1 MSLFYQLETY
11 KRSFEETL
19 AEKRGLEAKLQEEE
33 RLKALVEKRFNTLAE
48 NHEEMIKI
56 KDEYKHSN
64 QALMVENK
72 KLKQENQMKFSAA
85 VEERESQLSR
95 LREELGAK
103 YQRERELEEC
113 CTRLEARVA
122 ETEKQLC
129 LLKEKSGKEAERLEE
144 RLSGEFLKLCK
155 LSLYPVGSALNF
167 TNLDNRLLLNNYDGD
182 TVCHCAS
189 DTKHHDCI

>member
-1 MSLFYQLETY
+1 METY
-11 KRSFEETL
+11 KKSFEETL
-19 AEKRGLEAKLQEEE
+19 AEKRGLEAKLREEE

-64 QALMVENK
+64 QALMAENE

-85 VEERESQLSR
+85 VEERESRLSK

-122 ETEKQLC
+122 ETEGQLC
-129 LLKEKSGKEAERLEE
+129 SLKEKSGKEAERLEE
-144 RLSGEFLKLCK
+144 RLSGELCK
-155 LSLYPVGSALNF
+155 LSLHPVGSTLTF
-167 TNLDNRLLLNNYDGD
+167 TNLDNRFLFNNYDGD
-182 TVCHCAS
+182 TVMSLCQ
-189 DTKHHDCI
+189 